1 MQAKKTVTALRIE
14 IEEVFAL
21 LDSWCDCSPEE
32 LAVVPEDVG
41 WSIPLI
47 IEHVGIVNRY
57 LLLTLDKGVEKAV
70 RRAARGVPLPDGES
84 DLTIFSEIADPDAFD
99 WQPPPHMVPTG
110 SLPPVEARS
119 VLAWQRREC
128 IVLLERMAK
137 GEGFLHTVR
146 MSVRDLGRL
155 DMYQW
160 LYFLLMHARRH
171 LEQMER
177 AVAGRGKELIS

>member
-1 MQAKKTVTALRIE
+1 MSAEKTVTALRVE

-21 LDSWCDCSPEE
+21 LDHWCGRPPEE

-57 LLLTLDKGVEKAV
+57 LLLTLGKGVEKAV

-99 WQPPPHMVPTG
+99 WQPPQHMVPTG
-110 SLPPVEARS
+110 ALPLVEARV
-119 VLAWQRREC
+119 VLARQRREC
-128 IVLLERMAK
+128 LLFLEKMAK

-146 MSVRDLGRL
+146 MSVRNLGRL

-160 LYFLLMHARRH
+160 LWFLLMHSRRH
-171 LEQMER
+171 LDQMGR
-177 AVAGRGKELIS
+177 IVASR

>member
-1 MQAKKTVTALRIE
+1 MPAEKTVTVLRVE
-14 IEEVFAL
+14 IEEVFTL
-21 LDSWCDCSPEE
+21 LDRWCERPPEE

-57 LLLTLDKGVEKAV
+57 LLLTLDKGAEKAV
-70 RRAARGVPLPDGES
+70 RRAVRGVPLPEGES
-84 DLTIFSEIADPDAFD
+84 DLTIFSEIANPDAFD
-99 WQPPPHMVPTG
+99 WQPPQHMVPTG
-110 SLPPVEARS
+110 ALPLAEARA
-119 VLAWQRREC
+119 VLARQRREC

-177 AVAGRGKELIS
+177 AVAGREKTVSG